1 LPPLA
6 RAKIIL
12 RADSGFCRKLLM
24 AWCEANQVY
33 YTLGLRRNQRLH
45 RKSGHRSLTRAMLE
59 GAVLPLLLF
68 CPM

>member
-12 RADSGFCRKLLM
+12 RADSGFCRKLVM

-45 RKSGHRSLTRAMLE
+45 RKSGHRS
-59 GAVLPLLLF
+59 
-68 CPM
+68 